1 MKYTNVTNPVWADL
15 QHSGINCVVAF
26 TDENVGVVAFT
37 ANPLDTVNPSSKQIF
52 DECVAGEFGEIAT
65 YIPPPEPTY
74 QEQRAAAYPPVADY
88 LDGVVKGDA
97 VQVQAYVDACLA
109 VKARYPKP

>member
-52 DECVAGEFGEIAT
+52 DECVAGKFGEIAT
-65 YIPPPEPTY
+65 YIPPPELTY
-74 QEQRAAAYPPVADY
+74 QEQRAAAYPSIADQ
-88 LDGVVKGDA
+88 LDLIYHSGIDAWKAEITIVK
-97 VQVQAYVDACLA
+97 QE
-109 VKARYPKP
+109 YPKS